1 MSCPRHCIGGTRA
14 FWTPRAMPLV
24 NQTLASGEA
33 FEASHRV
40 LPNGAARQLSLGC
53 FFYSPSSSLIS
64 LKKL

>member
-14 FWTPRAMPLV
+14 FWTPRAIPLV

-40 LPNGAARQLSLGC
+40 LPNGATRQLSLG
-53 FFYSPSSSLIS
+53 
-64 LKKL
+64 